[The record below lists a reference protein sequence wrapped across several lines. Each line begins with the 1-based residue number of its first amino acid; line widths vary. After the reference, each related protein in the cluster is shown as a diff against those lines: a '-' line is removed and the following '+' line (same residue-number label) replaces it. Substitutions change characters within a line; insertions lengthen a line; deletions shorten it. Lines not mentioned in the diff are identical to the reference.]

1 VELGKRHL
9 TLVTVLMMAV
19 LLLSGCSQSEEV
31 VKESAITVNTAPAQ
45 IRDLAKSVLYT
56 GTVRGQN
63 EVYLMPKVLARVTG
77 IHAQPG
83 DTVRAG
89 QTLITLDNTDF
100 IAGVKQAEALLAL
113 AQAGLQSNQ
122 IQAENARLNY
132 ERIQALHEAGAVS
145 DQQLEASRAAYEA
158 LIAGSA
164 EASVAQAEAGLMA
177 ARNTLNNCIIT
188 SPINGVVG
196 TISLSLGDTANPS
209 AVAAIVSNTSQLEVE
224 VMVSETEVSHIQKG
238 SQVDVVVRAVRDE
251 PFLGEV
257 KSISTV
263 ADPVKRNYPV
273 KVSLPNTEGQI
284 KSGMFAELT
293 IDTMSRQ
300 GILTVPVGAVIPKG
314 GQDIVYL
321 VDGESRAQVA
331 EVTTGIKNDQ
341 YIEIVSGLTAGQEV
355 IVKGNT
361 LVSDGTLVRVVGG
374 GQ

>member
-177 ARNTLNNCIIT
+177 ARNALNNCIIT

>member
-1 VELGKRHL
+1 MELGKRHL

-224 VMVSETEVSHIQKG
+224 VMVSETEVSYIQKG
-238 SQVDVVVRAVRDE
+238 SPVDVVVRAVRDE

-293 IDTMSRQ
+293 IDTMSKQ

>member
-1 VELGKRHL
+1 MKLGKRHL
-9 TLVTVLMMAV
+9 ILLAALMMAV
-19 LLLSGCSQSEEV
+19 LFMSGCSQSEEV
-31 VKESAITVNTAPAQ
+31 VKESAITVNTASAQ
-45 IRDLAKSVLYT
+45 IQDLAKSVLYT
-56 GTVRGQN
+56 GTIRGQN
-63 EVYLMPKVLARVTG
+63 EVYLMPKVSARVTG

-83 DTVRAG
+83 DVVKAG
-89 QTLITLDNTDF
+89 QRLITLDNTDF

-113 AQAGLQSNQ
+113 AQAGLHSNQ

-158 LIAGSA
+158 LMAGSA

-177 ARNTLNNCIIT
+177 ARNALDKCIIT
-188 SPINGVVG
+188 APINGIVG
-196 TISLSLGDTANPS
+196 TISLSLGDTTNPA
-209 AVAAIVSNTSQLEVE
+209 AVAAIVSNTGQLEVE
-224 VMVSETEVSHIQKG
+224 VMVSETEVSYIQKG
-238 SQVDVVVRAVRDE
+238 SPVDVLVRAVREE
-251 PFLGEV
+251 PFPGQVE
-257 KSISTV
+257 SIASV
-263 ADPVKRNYPV
+263 ADLVKRNYPV
-273 KVSLPNTEGQI
+273 KVSLPNDEGQI

-293 IDTMSRQ
+293 IDTMSKQ

-331 EVTTGIKNDQ
+331 EVTTGIKNGQ

>member
-1 VELGKRHL
+1 
-9 TLVTVLMMAV
+9 
-19 LLLSGCSQSEEV
+19 
-31 VKESAITVNTAPAQ
+31 
-45 IRDLAKSVLYT
+45 
-56 GTVRGQN
+56 
-63 EVYLMPKVLARVTG
+63 
-77 IHAQPG
+77 
-83 DTVRAG
+83 
-89 QTLITLDNTDF
+89 
-100 IAGVKQAEALLAL
+100 
-113 AQAGLQSNQ
+113 
-122 IQAENARLNY
+122 
-132 ERIQALHEAGAVS
+132 
-145 DQQLEASRAAYEA
+145 
-158 LIAGSA
+158 
-164 EASVAQAEAGLMA
+164 
-177 ARNTLNNCIIT
+177 
-188 SPINGVVG
+188 
-196 TISLSLGDTANPS
+196 
-209 AVAAIVSNTSQLEVE
+209 
-224 VMVSETEVSHIQKG
+224 MVSETEVSHIQKG

>member
-1 VELGKRHL
+1 MELGKRHL

-145 DQQLEASRAAYEA
+145 DQQLEASRAAY
-158 LIAGSA
+158 
-164 EASVAQAEAGLMA
+164 
-177 ARNTLNNCIIT
+177 
-188 SPINGVVG
+188 
-196 TISLSLGDTANPS
+196 
-209 AVAAIVSNTSQLEVE
+209 
-224 VMVSETEVSHIQKG
+224 
-238 SQVDVVVRAVRDE
+238 
-251 PFLGEV
+251 
-257 KSISTV
+257 
-263 ADPVKRNYPV
+263 
-273 KVSLPNTEGQI
+273 
-284 KSGMFAELT
+284 
-293 IDTMSRQ
+293 
-300 GILTVPVGAVIPKG
+300 
-314 GQDIVYL
+314 
-321 VDGESRAQVA
+321 
-331 EVTTGIKNDQ
+331 
-341 YIEIVSGLTAGQEV
+341 
-355 IVKGNT
+355 
-361 LVSDGTLVRVVGG
+361 
-374 GQ
+374 

>member
-1 VELGKRHL
+1 MILL
-9 TLVTVLMMAV
+9 AALMMAV
-19 LLLSGCSQSEEV
+19 LCMSGCSQSEEV
-31 VKESAITVNTAPAQ
+31 VKESAITVNTAPAHIQ
-45 IRDLAKSVLYT
+45 DLAKSVLYT
-56 GTVRGQN
+56 GVIRGQN

-83 DTVRAG
+83 DAVKAG
-89 QTLITLDNTDF
+89 QSLITLDNTDF

-177 ARNTLNNCIIT
+177 ARNALDNCVIT
-188 SPINGVVG
+188 APINGIVG

-209 AVAAIVSNTSQLEVE
+209 AVAAIVSNTGQLEVE
-224 VMVSETEVSHIQKG
+224 VMVSETEVSYIQKG
-238 SQVDVVVRAVRDE
+238 SPVEVVVRAVRKE
-251 PFLGEV
+251 PFPGQVE
-257 KSISTV
+257 SISAV

-293 IDTMSRQ
+293 IDTISKQ
-300 GILTVPVGAVIPKG
+300 GILTVPVGAIIPKG
-314 GQDIVYL
+314 GRDIVYL
-321 VDGESRAQVA
+321 VDGENRAEVA
-331 EVTTGIKNDQ
+331 EVTTGIKNGQ

>member
-1 VELGKRHL
+1 MELGKRHL

-293 IDTMSRQ
+293 IDTMSKQ

>member
-1 VELGKRHL
+1 MKVGKRHL
-9 TLVTVLMMAV
+9 ILLAAFMMAV
-19 LLLSGCSQSEEV
+19 LFMSGCSQSEEV

-45 IRDLAKSVLYT
+45 IQNLAKSVLYT
-56 GTVRGQN
+56 GTIRGQN
-63 EVYLMPKVLARVTG
+63 EVYLMPKVPARVTG

-83 DTVRAG
+83 DAVKAG
-89 QTLITLDNTDF
+89 QRLITLDNTDF

-113 AQAGLQSNQ
+113 AQAGLHSNQ

-145 DQQLEASRAAYEA
+145 AQQLEASRAAYEA

-177 ARNTLNNCIIT
+177 ARNALDKCIIT
-188 SPINGVVG
+188 SPINGIVG

-209 AVAAIVSNTSQLEVE
+209 TVAAIVSNTGQLEVE
-224 VMVSETEVSHIQKG
+224 VLVSETEVSYIQKG
-238 SQVDVVVRAVRDE
+238 SPVDVVVRAVRE
-251 PFLGEV
+251 GPFSGQVE
-257 KSISTV
+257 SIAAV

-273 KVSLPNTEGQI
+273 KVSLPNTEGLI
-284 KSGMFAELT
+284 KSGMFAEVT
-293 IDTMSRQ
+293 IDTMSKQ

-314 GQDIVYL
+314 GQNIVYL

-361 LVSDGTLVRVVGG
+361 LVGDGTLVRVVGG

>member
-1 VELGKRHL
+1 MELGKRHL

-224 VMVSETEVSHIQKG
+224 VMVSETEVSYIQKG
-238 SQVDVVVRAVRDE
+238 SPVDVVVRAVRDE

>member
-1 VELGKRHL
+1 VKLGKRHL
-9 TLVTVLMMAV
+9 ILLAALLMAV
-19 LLLSGCSQSEEV
+19 LFMSGCSKSEEV

-56 GTVRGQN
+56 GTIRGQN
-63 EVYLMPKVLARVTG
+63 EVYLMPKVPARVTG

-83 DTVRAG
+83 DAVKAG
-89 QTLITLDNTDF
+89 QRLITLDNTDF

-113 AQAGLQSNQ
+113 AQAGLHSNQ

-177 ARNTLNNCIIT
+177 ARNALDKCIIT
-188 SPINGVVG
+188 APINGIVG
-196 TISLSLGDTANPS
+196 TISLSLGDTANPA
-209 AVAAIVSNTSQLEVE
+209 AVAAIVSNTGQLEVE
-224 VMVSETEVSHIQKG
+224 VMVSETEVSYIQKG
-238 SQVDVVVRAVRDE
+238 SPVDVVVRAVREE
-251 PFLGEV
+251 PFPGQVE
-257 KSISTV
+257 SIASV
-263 ADPVKRNYPV
+263 ADPIKRNYPV

-293 IDTMSRQ
+293 IDTMSKQ

-331 EVTTGIKNDQ
+331 EITTGIKNDQ

>member
-1 VELGKRHL
+1 MELGKRHL

-177 ARNTLNNCIIT
+177 ARNALNNCIIT

-224 VMVSETEVSHIQKG
+224 VMVSETEVSYIQKG
-238 SQVDVVVRAVRDE
+238 SPVDVVVRAVRDE

>member
-1 VELGKRHL
+1 MELGKRHL

-196 TISLSLGDTANPS
+196 TISLSLGDTANPT

-273 KVSLPNTEGQI
+273 KVSLPITQGQI

-293 IDTMSRQ
+293 IDTMSKQ

>member
-1 VELGKRHL
+1 MELGKRHL

-177 ARNTLNNCIIT
+177 ARNALNNCIIT

-293 IDTMSRQ
+293 IDTMSKQ

>member
-1 VELGKRHL
+1 MELGKRHL

-177 ARNTLNNCIIT
+177 ARNALNNCIIT

-224 VMVSETEVSHIQKG
+224 VRVSETEVSYIQKG
-238 SQVDVVVRAVRDE
+238 SPVDVVVRAVRDE

-293 IDTMSRQ
+293 IDTMSKQ

>member
-1 VELGKRHL
+1 MELGKRHL

-177 ARNTLNNCIIT
+177 ARNALNNCIIT

>member
-1 VELGKRHL
+1 MKLGKRHL
-9 TLVTVLMMAV
+9 ALLAALLMVVLFM
-19 LLLSGCSQSEEV
+19 SGCGKSEEV
-31 VKESAITVNTAPAQ
+31 VKESEITVNTASVEIQ
-45 IRDLAKSVLYT
+45 DLAKSVLYT

-63 EVYLMPKVLARVTG
+63 EVYLMPKVSARVTG

-83 DTVRAG
+83 DAVKAG
-89 QTLITLDNTDF
+89 QGLITLDNSDF

-132 ERIQALHEAGAVS
+132 ERIQVLHQAGGVS

-164 EASVAQAEAGLMA
+164 EASVAQAEAGLMS
-177 ARNTLNNCIIT
+177 ARNALDKCVIT

-196 TISLSLGDTANPS
+196 TISLALGDMANPS
-209 AVAAIVSNTSQLEVE
+209 AVAAIVSNTGRLEVE
-224 VMVSETEVSHIQKG
+224 VMASETEVSYIQKG
-238 SQVDVVVRAVRDE
+238 SPVDVVIRAVRE
-251 PFLGEV
+251 QPFPGQVE
-257 KSISTV
+257 SIAAV

-273 KVSLPNTEGQI
+273 KVSLPNTDGQI

-293 IDTMSRQ
+293 IDTMSKQ
-300 GILTVPVGAVIPKG
+300 GILTVPVGAVIPRG
-314 GQDIVYL
+314 GQDIVFL
-321 VDGESRAQVA
+321 VDEKSRAR
-331 EVTTGIKNDQ
+331 EVEVGTGIKNNQ
-341 YIEIVSGLTAGQEV
+341 HVEILSGLSAGQEV

>member
-1 VELGKRHL
+1 MKLGKRHL
-9 TLVTVLMMAV
+9 ILLAALLMAV
-19 LLLSGCSQSEEV
+19 LFMSGCSKSEEV

-56 GTVRGQN
+56 GTIRGQN
-63 EVYLMPKVLARVTG
+63 EVYLMPKVPARVTG

-83 DTVRAG
+83 DAVKAG
-89 QTLITLDNTDF
+89 QRLITLDNTDF

-113 AQAGLQSNQ
+113 AQAGLHSNQ

-177 ARNTLNNCIIT
+177 ARNALDKCIIT
-188 SPINGVVG
+188 APINGIVG
-196 TISLSLGDTANPS
+196 TISLSLGDTANPA
-209 AVAAIVSNTSQLEVE
+209 AVAAIVSNTGQLEVE
-224 VMVSETEVSHIQKG
+224 VMVSETEVSYIQKG
-238 SQVDVVVRAVRDE
+238 SPVDVVVRAVREE
-251 PFLGEV
+251 PFPGQVE
-257 KSISTV
+257 SIASV
-263 ADPVKRNYPV
+263 ADPIKRNYPV

-293 IDTMSRQ
+293 IDTMSKQ

-331 EVTTGIKNDQ
+331 EITTGIKNDQ

>member
-1 VELGKRHL
+1 MELGKRHL

-177 ARNTLNNCIIT
+177 ARNALNNCIIT

-224 VMVSETEVSHIQKG
+224 VMVSETEVSYIQKG
-238 SQVDVVVRAVRDE
+238 SPVDVVVRAVRDE

-293 IDTMSRQ
+293 IDTMSKQ

>member
-1 VELGKRHL
+1 VKLGKRHL
-9 TLVTVLMMAV
+9 TLLMALIMAV
-19 LLLSGCSQSEEV
+19 LFLSGCSQSEEV
-31 VKESAITVNTAPAQ
+31 VEESAITVNTAPAQ
-45 IRDLAKSVLYT
+45 VQDLAKSVLYT
-56 GTVRGQN
+56 GTIRGQN
-63 EVYLMPKVLARVTG
+63 EVYLMPKVSARVTG

-83 DTVRAG
+83 DAVKAG
-89 QTLITLDNTDF
+89 QRLITLDNTDF

-113 AQAGLQSNQ
+113 AQAGLHSNQ

-177 ARNTLNNCIIT
+177 ARNALDKCIIT
-188 SPINGVVG
+188 APINGIVG

-209 AVAAIVSNTSQLEVE
+209 AVAAIVSNTGQLEVE
-224 VMVSETEVSHIQKG
+224 VMVSETEVSYIQKG
-238 SQVDVVVRAVRDE
+238 SPVNVVVRAVREE
-251 PFLGEV
+251 PFPGQVE
-257 KSISTV
+257 SIASV

-293 IDTMSRQ
+293 IDTMSKQ
-300 GILTVPVGAVIPKG
+300 DILTVPVGAVIPKG

-331 EVTTGIKNDQ
+331 EITTGIKNDQ
-341 YIEIVSGLTAGQEV
+341 YIEIISGLTAGQEV

>member
-177 ARNTLNNCIIT
+177 ARNALNNCIIT

-293 IDTMSRQ
+293 IDTMSKQ

>member
-1 VELGKRHL
+1 MELGKRHL